1 MRFGNILSR
10 IAARRL
16 WWRFSKINDKVKSPP
31 YLERLCLFK
40 HARNIY
46 LGNRVRFLRGATV
59 LADAKGR
66 IILEDDVIIS
76 RFAVIESI
84 GGNIRIGK
92 RSGVGDFSN
101 LYGQGG
107 VDIGENVMIA
117 SGCRIVPTNHGID
130 DPSLPISL
138 QPSSSKGIK
147 IGNGTWV
154 GTNVVILDGVS
165 IGTGAVIGA
174 GSVVTRNVPDHAIV
188 AGAPAKI
195 LRFRPGFSAPKL
207 IPGH

>member
-1 MRFGNILSR
+1 MNLRHLLSR
-10 IAARRL
+10 VLARRL
-16 WWRFSKINDKVKSPP
+16 WLSFSRINNQVKKPP
-31 YLERLCLFK
+31 YLEGLCLFK
-40 HARNIY
+40 HPQNIY

-59 LADAKGR
+59 LADLKGR

-107 VDIGENVMIA
+107 VDIGEDVMIA

-130 DPSLPISL
+130 DPSLPISR

-165 IGTGAVIGA
+165 IGIGAVIGA
-174 GSVVTRNVPDHAIV
+174 GSVVTRNVPDYAIV
-188 AGAPAKI
+188 AGVPAKI
-195 LRFRPGFSAPKL
+195 LRFRPGFTAPKL
-207 IPGH
+207 IPDN